1 MKPNV
6 LRIQLDRRLFG
17 ERSRKRTVVL
27 AVPGR
32 LIGHSQRPNGPEL
45 RDLPPCLRPLHAS
58 LPHHPL
64 ALLIEQTL
72 ESP

>member
-17 ERSRKRTVVL
+17 ERSRKRKVVL

-45 RDLPPCLRPLHAS
+45 RDSRHAYARFTPRFLTIPS
-58 LPHHPL
+58 LC
-64 ALLIEQTL
+64 
-72 ESP
+72 